1 MNKTPWFVNP
11 RLILGLMCI
20 VCLAGV
26 GGWFSAPEQEDPT
39 FPYRNGLIVLN
50 ASGLEAESLAQR
62 YIRPLE
68 RVLAQVDEIQ
78 AYSAQVKHGA
88 ASVDIE
94 LKETV
99 YNTDQVWQRIKESI
113 APIRQSNPT
122 LSMTIMDRVQDT
134 QGIFLSVR
142 SRGDLLQERQLAI
155 ALRDQLL
162 ALSTVRNAQLVGDP
176 GQQIAVAFSQQ
187 TMQQTGITPLQI
199 AQRIADANN
208 TDSVASI
215 TDDRANLILSPV
227 AQLDSTD
234 ELKNTLIAT
243 AQGQQLPLSTLAD
256 VHYRTDP
263 KAQESFWV
271 DGQQQLGVAVTLVP
285 NRIRIA
291 QAGAQVTQ
299 LVERFNQTYGAE
311 AVSIELF
318 QPKWAK
324 KRKDALMQSLM
335 LSLVAIAAILFIFL
349 SASGAASVC
358 IAVVAIT
365 LSAIAAFS
373 AMDGVLHQMTIAG
386 LILSL
391 GLMVDNC
398 IVVAE
403 RFNRHISSGTD
414 PLHSAIQ
421 SIHEL
426 WRPLCAAT
434 VTTIAA
440 FLPMLMAK
448 GSVADFIASI
458 PVMVILCIV
467 ASYAIA
473 LTLVPLLNRYLPVRK
488 LGASRWQQQLQQRLE
503 QGALVLSQFTLQHK
517 ALTLFAAFGL
527 CAGLMALPQAD
538 GEFFPKTNRNQ
549 AIVDVEL
556 PMGSHKLYTASIL
569 NQIAEDISARAGVQ
583 RTLVF
588 NGFSGPRFYYNLA
601 QKPDESHIGR
611 VVLTAQAN
619 TNMAQLVEQLNTSLQ
634 KAYPEA
640 VLRARELGQGPPLES
655 TVVMWLS
662 GEDYNVLRRA
672 GEEVFAML
680 KADAR
685 FEAPGKDYAVPVPQ
699 LTMTFDQQRLSQ
711 FGLTESQ
718 LNDYLAWRSA
728 GLTITQVSFNDDPT
742 AVVLYDPNS
751 SHDSMDMM
759 NTGVLT
765 SLIDK
770 PVPMHA
776 LAAIQVFGQPALLER
791 RNGVPVVKLISEVAP
806 GVDETELLTELTPA
820 LTAIAQRYGLE
831 LEFGGEMAE
840 SGEANNALVKTLP
853 VGALLLFIAL
863 VLQFNSLRLTLLVM
877 LSIPFAVVGA
887 PAMLSLAQVPF
898 GFMSVLGILA
908 LAGIVVNNA
917 ILLIDGTLLY
927 VQAGQNTQ
935 AAIMLSVQNRVRP
948 VIVTSVTTIV
958 GMLPLTSASSPLWP
972 PLAWA
977 VIGGLVT
984 STILVLV
991 VIPVLLQLL
1000 LPKYSKRSSIDVP
1013 RLIDICTE

>member
-1 MNKTPWFVNP
+1 MSTPWFVTP
-11 RLILGLMCI
+11 RLILGLVCI
-20 VCLAGV
+20 LCLTGI
-26 GGWFSAPEQEDPT
+26 GGWFSAPEQEDPS

-50 ASGLEAESLAQR
+50 ASGLEAQSLAQR
-62 YIRPLE
+62 YVRPLE
-68 RVLAQVDEIQ
+68 RVLAQIDEIQ
-78 AYSAQVKHGA
+78 NYSAQVQHGV
-88 ASVDIE
+88 ASLDIE

-99 YNTDQVWQRIKESI
+99 YNTDEVWQRIKEGV
-113 APIRQSNPT
+113 APIRQSNPS
-122 LSMTIMDRVQDT
+122 LSITILDRVQDT
-134 QGIFLSVR
+134 QGIFLSVG

-176 GQQIAVAFSQQ
+176 GQQLGVAFAQQ
-187 TMQQTGITPLQI
+187 SMLQTGITPLQI
-199 AQRIADANN
+199 AQRIAQANN
-208 TDSVASI
+208 IESVASV
-215 TDDRANLILSPV
+215 TKDRANLNLSPV
-227 AQLDSTD
+227 AQLDSVA

-243 AQGQQLPLSTLAD
+243 AQGQQLPLATLAD
-256 VHYRTDP
+256 IHYRTDP
-263 KAQESFWV
+263 QARESFWV
-271 DGQQQLGVAVTLVP
+271 NGRQQVGVAVTLVP

-291 QAGAQVTQ
+291 QAGEQVIQ
-299 LVERFNQTYGAE
+299 LVERFNHTHGAD
-311 AVSIELF
+311 AVRVELF

-335 LSLVAIAAILFIFL
+335 LSLVAIAVILFVFL

-358 IAVVAIT
+358 IAVVVIT
-365 LSAIAAFS
+365 LTAVAAFS

-403 RFNRHISSGTD
+403 RFNRHVLSGAA
-414 PLHSAIQ
+414 PLQSAID
-421 SIHEL
+421 SITEL

-434 VTTIAA
+434 VTTVAA

-473 LTLVPLLNRYLPVRK
+473 LTLVPLLNRYFPERK
-488 LGASRWQQQLQQRLE
+488 SQASRWQQQLKLKLE
-503 QGALVLSQFTLQHK
+503 QGALALSQFTLQHK
-517 ALTLFAAFGL
+517 ALTLVAAFGL
-527 CAGLMALPQAD
+527 CVGLMSLPQAE

-556 PMGSHKLYTASIL
+556 PMGSHKLLTASTL
-569 NQIAEDISARAGVQ
+569 NRIAEDINAHANIE

-588 NGFSGPRFYYNLA
+588 SGFSGPRFYYNLA

-611 VVLTAQAN
+611 VVLSAQAN
-619 TNMAQLVEQLNTSLQ
+619 TDMSQLVKQLNTRLQ
-634 KAYPEA
+634 EDYLEA

-662 GEDYNVLRRA
+662 GEDYSVLRQA
-672 GEEVFAML
+672 GEEVFAVL
-680 KADAR
+680 NADPR
-685 FEAPGKDYAVPVPQ
+685 FDKPGKAYSSAVPQ
-699 LTMTFDQQRLSQ
+699 LMMAFDQQRISQ
-711 FGLTESQ
+711 FGLTERQ

-728 GLTITQVSFNDDPT
+728 GLTMTHVSFNNEPT
-742 AVVLYDPNS
+742 SVVLYDPDS
-751 SHDSMDMM
+751 SHDSIDMM

-765 SLIDK
+765 PLLDK
-770 PVPMHA
+770 AVPVHA
-776 LAAIQVFGQPALLER
+776 LADPQIIGKQAVLAR

-806 GVDETELLTELTPA
+806 GVDEAELLTELTPV
-820 LTAIAQRYGLE
+820 LTDIAERHGLE
-831 LEFGGEMAE
+831 LELGGEMAE
-840 SGEANNALVKTLP
+840 SDEANSALFKTLP
-853 VGALLLFIAL
+853 LGALLLFIAL
-863 VLQFNSLRLTLLVM
+863 ILQFNSLRLTLLVM
-877 LSIPFAVVGA
+877 LSIPFAIIGA
-887 PAMLSLAQVPF
+887 PAMLSLVQVPF
-898 GFMSVLGILA
+898 GFMSVLGILS

-927 VQAGQNTQ
+927 VRAGQNTQ
-935 AAIMLSVQNRVRP
+935 AAIVLSVQNRVRP

-977 VIGGLVT
+977 VIGGLLT

-991 VIPVLLQLL
+991 VIPVLLSVL
-1000 LPKYSKRSSIDVP
+1000 LPRRNKGLPEYKPS
-1013 RLIDICTE
+1013 LGNTCTE

>member
-1 MNKTPWFVNP
+1 MIRPPWFVNP
-11 RLILGLMCI
+11 RLILGLVCI
-20 VCLAGV
+20 LCLAGL
-26 GGWFSAPEQEDPT
+26 GGWFSAPEQEDPS

-50 ASGLEAESLAQR
+50 ANGLEAESLAQR
-62 YIRPLE
+62 YVRPLE
-68 RVLAQVDEIQ
+68 RVLAQIDEIQ
-78 AYSAQVKHGA
+78 TYSAQVKHGS
-88 ASVDIE
+88 ASLDIE

-99 YNTDQVWQRIKESI
+99 YHTEQVWQRIKEGV
-113 APIRQSNPT
+113 APIRQSNPA
-122 LSMTIMDRVQDT
+122 LSMTILDRVQDT
-134 QGIFLSVR
+134 QGILLSVSR
-142 SRGDLLQERQLAI
+142 RGDLLQERQLAI
-155 ALRDQLL
+155 ELRDQIL

-176 GQQIAVAFSQQ
+176 GSQIAVAYSQQ
-187 TMQQTGITPLQI
+187 TMLQTGVTPLQI
-199 AQRIADANN
+199 AQRIGGANQI
-208 TDSVASI
+208 DSVASI

-227 AQLDSTD
+227 AQLDSLA
-234 ELKNTLIAT
+234 ELKGKLVAT
-243 AQGQQLPLSTLAD
+243 SQGQQLPLSTLAD
-256 VHYRTDP
+256 IHYRPDP
-263 KAQESFWV
+263 KASESFWIN
-271 DGQQQLGVAVTLVP
+271 GQQRVGVAVTLVP

-291 QAGAQVTQ
+291 QAGEQVTQ
-299 LVERFNQTYGAE
+299 LVEQFNEVYGAN
-311 AVSIELF
+311 AVTIELF
-318 QPKWAK
+318 QPRWAK
-324 KRKDALMQSLM
+324 KRKDGLMQSLM
-335 LSLVAIAAILFIFL
+335 LSLVAIAVILFIFL
-349 SASGAASVC
+349 SASGAVSVC
-358 IAVVAIT
+358 IAVMVIT

-403 RFNRHISSGTD
+403 RFNRHMSASSE

-421 SIHEL
+421 SITEL

-488 LGASRWQQQLQQRLE
+488 SPVSRWQQQLQHILE
-503 QGALVLSQFTLQHK
+503 QGALTLSKFTLQHK
-517 ALTLFAAFGL
+517 TLTLVAVFGL
-527 CAGLMALPQAD
+527 CAGLMSLPQAD

-556 PMGSHKLYTASIL
+556 PMGTHKQLTASTL
-569 NQIAEDISARAGVQ
+569 NRIAEDISAHADVR

-611 VVLTAQAN
+611 VVLTAQAHID
-619 TNMAQLVEQLNTSLQ
+619 MALLVEQLNEQLQ
-634 KAYPEA
+634 SNYPE
-640 VLRARELGQGPPLES
+640 VILRARELGQGPPLES

-662 GEDYNVLRRA
+662 GEDYKVLRRA
-672 GEEVFAML
+672 GEEVFAL
-680 KADAR
+680 LSSDGR
-685 FEAPGKDYAVPVPQ
+685 FDAPGKAYSGAVPQ

-711 FGLTESQ
+711 LGLTESQ

-728 GLTITQVSFNDDPT
+728 GLTMTQVSFNDEPT
-742 AVVLYDPNS
+742 SVVLYDPDS
-751 SHDSMDMM
+751 SHDSIDLM

-765 SLIDK
+765 SLTEK
-770 PVPMHA
+770 PVPVHA
-776 LAAIQVFGQPALLER
+776 LADTQIVGQPAILAR

-806 GVDETELLTELTPA
+806 GVDETELLTELMPE
-820 LTAIAQRYGLE
+820 LTAIAERYGLQ
-831 LEFGGEMAE
+831 LAFGGEMAE
-840 SGEANNALVKTLP
+840 SGEANNALFKTLP
-853 VGALLLFIAL
+853 AGALLLFIAL

-877 LSIPFAVVGA
+877 LSIPFAVIGA

-927 VQAGQNTQ
+927 VQAGKNTQ

-977 VIGGLVT
+977 VIGGLIT

-991 VIPVLLQLL
+991 VIPVLLQWLL
-1000 LPKYSKRSSIDVP
+1000 SKRTRSMPIALP
-1013 RLIDICTE
+1013 ELT